1 MTSDK
6 PHSNQYPSKP
16 KVEQGGPARDY
27 TSYALEWWQSLLLL
41 AGLGILS
48 LLISG
53 LMTLFGSVRLN
64 ALVTELA
71 AFLIPVTIVILTTR
85 VRKSPELGLGS
96 VVTATRV
103 MLLIVLGSVWAASA
117 SILAGVAH
125 EIYPMPRVFMDV
137 LRDLLWAESIQE
149 MIAALFVV
157 AVLPG
162 VAEELIFRGV
172 VQPSMI
178 ERFGPKAGIAL
189 TALFFATYH
198 LNPWTFV
205 PIFIVGLVFGTLVYW
220 SGSVW
225 AGVLAHFGANSLAV
239 FMMNSHDEVNY
250 EILTESESPVI
261 FAVSV
266 PVALAG
272 TYLYYRLTRN
282 RADSNRTKS

>member
-1 MTSDK
+1 MTPDK
-6 PHSNQYPSKP
+6 PDNVQYSPNQKF
-16 KVEQGGPARDY
+16 ERGGPGRSY
-27 TSYALEWWQSLLLL
+27 SGYALEWWQSLILL

-53 LMTLFGSVRLN
+53 VMTLFGSIRLN
-64 ALVTELA
+64 ALVTELG
-71 AFLIPVTIVILTTR
+71 AFLIPVIIVIMTTR
-85 VRKSPELGLGS
+85 VRRSPELGLGS

-103 MLLIVLGSVWAASA
+103 LLLIALGAAWAVSA
-117 SILAGVAH
+117 SLLAGVAH
-125 EIYPMPRVFMDV
+125 EIYPMPRVFADV
-137 LRDLLWAESIQE
+137 LVDLLWAESIPE
-149 MIAALFVV
+149 MIAALIVV

-205 PIFIVGLVFGTLVYW
+205 PIFFVGLIFGTLVYW

-239 FMMNSHDEVNY
+239 FVMNSHDEINY
-250 EILTESESPVI
+250 EILTEGESPVI

-272 TYLYYRLTRN
+272 TYLYYRLTRDQ
-282 RADSNRTKS
+282 ADSDRD